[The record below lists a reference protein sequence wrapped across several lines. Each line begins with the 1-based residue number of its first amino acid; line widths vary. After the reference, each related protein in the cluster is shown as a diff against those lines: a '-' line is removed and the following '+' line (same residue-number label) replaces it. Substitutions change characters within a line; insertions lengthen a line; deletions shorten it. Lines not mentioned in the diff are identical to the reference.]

1 VRRGARLLL
10 PLLVAAL
17 GAVVFWPALDNGWVW
32 DDRLLLVDNA
42 RYRGFG
48 WAQLHWMLT
57 ANLLGHYQ
65 PVTWLSHALDH
76 AAWGLRPGG
85 HHLTNVLLHAV
96 NTALVFTI
104 ARHLLARA
112 TSLGGTPLQVGAT
125 VAALAFALHPLRV
138 ETVAWVTERRG
149 VLAGTGFLAAV
160 QLYFLAARQ
169 TGRRRRAL
177 LGGSVSLFG
186 LALFAKTLV
195 APLPF
200 VLILLDLYP
209 LGRLPPDPRRWPARA
224 FRAVWAEKLPYLV
237 LGAAG
242 AVVVYTAHA
251 RLGAVAVLSPA
262 AWLAK
267 LALTLWLPI
276 QKTLLPTSLSA
287 LYELRPEL
295 SLSEP
300 RVMAAGLGLLA
311 VTGAAGLLAWRRAWP
326 AGLAVLLYQA
336 LMLAPVAGFVHVGV
350 QITADRYTY
359 LATVGWALLGGAAAG
374 VASRAW
380 RSAGPS
386 RRLGGLGVGLAAA
399 WLCGLGVATWRQI
412 PVWRDEGSLFTHAAA
427 IDPDCRI
434 CHGNLGI
441 WHLNRGHLLSALVH
455 LQATARLQP
464 DAPMVHGRLGHAWT
478 RLGLWPEAIAAY
490 RRELARRPDM
500 PGFRLWLAW
509 ALLRAGQPAEAAQH
523 FEAVARVWPREPG
536 TRAGLAQALLAAGEV
551 ERARREYATL
561 RELAPALAGRLRARF
576 EPA

>member
-1 VRRGARLLL
+1 MSLGARSRL
-10 PLLVAAL
+10 PFLVAAL
-17 GAVVFWPALDNGWVW
+17 AAAVFWPALDNGWVW
-32 DDRLLLVDNA
+32 DDRLLLVENT

-48 WAQLHWMLT
+48 WTQLHWMLT

-76 AAWGLRPGG
+76 AVWGLRPAG

-96 NTALVFTI
+96 NTALVLTI

-112 TSLGGTPLQVGAT
+112 TSLRGTPLQIGTT

-149 VLAGTGFLAAV
+149 VLAATGFLAAV
-160 QLYFLAARQ
+160 LLYLRSVDQA
-169 TGRRRRAL
+169 GRRRRVL
-177 LGGSVSLFG
+177 LGGSLTLFG

-195 APLPF
+195 ASLPF
-200 VLILLDLYP
+200 VLILLDHYP
-209 LGRLPPDPRRWPARA
+209 LGRLPADPRRWAARTWWP
-224 FRAVWAEKLPYLV
+224 VWLEKVPYLV

-242 AVVVYTAHA
+242 ALVVYTAHA

-276 QKTLLPTSLSA
+276 QKTLLPMGLSA
-287 LYELRPEL
+287 LYELRPDL
-295 SLSEP
+295 HPLEP
-300 RVMAAGLGLLA
+300 RVVAAGLGVVAL
-311 VTGAAGLLAWRRAWP
+311 TMAAALLAWRRAWP
-326 AGLAVLLYQA
+326 AGLAVLTYQA
-336 LMLAPVAGFVHVGV
+336 LMLAPIAGFVHVGV
-350 QITADRYTY
+350 QVTADRYTY
-359 LATVGWALLGGAAAG
+359 LATMGWVLLGGAAAG
-374 VASRAW
+374 FACRAW
-380 RSAGPS
+380 QGAGPS
-386 RRLGGLGVGLAAA
+386 RRLGGLGLGLAAA
-399 WLCGLGVATWRQI
+399 WLLGLGVATWRQI
-412 PVWRDEGSLFTHAAA
+412 PVWRDEGSLFTRAAA

-455 LQATARLQP
+455 LQAAARLQP
-464 DAPMVHGRLGHAWT
+464 DAPMIHGRLGHAWT
-478 RLGLWPEAIAAY
+478 RLGLWPEAIAEY
-490 RRELARRPDM
+490 RQELARRPDM

-561 RELAPALAGRLRARF
+561 RELAPALAGQLRARF